1 MLNSRMGFSRTEP
14 FSGGRGS
21 NKDDVRSGDYKVL
34 DATIAQD
41 TDGIY
46 NMKTSPGFEE
56 WKNRNHS
63 QYSKNDYGRSVK
75 FVSLLISAL
84 TLLFEN

>member
-41 TDGIY
+41 TDGSY

-56 WKNRNHS
+56 WKNRKHS

>member
-21 NKDDVRSGDYKVL
+21 NKDDVRSEDYKVL
-34 DATIAQD
+34 DTIAQD
-41 TDGIY
+41 TDGSY
-46 NMKTSPGFEE
+46 NMKRSPGFEE
-56 WKNRNHS
+56 WKNRKHS
-63 QYSKNDYGRSVK
+63 QYSKNDSGRSVK